1 MQDTKKNNGK
11 FHWMNSKLK
20 FHIDAENAFNLQDA
34 LQGVQSFGGV
44 GQVNENINT
53 TQIQTK
59 TIVDD
64 NPCPPQTN
72 EEIEMEMKASADPV
86 GNQKRQE
93 VDQIL
98 KDVIG

>member
-1 MQDTKKNNGK
+1 
-11 FHWMNSKLK
+11 
-20 FHIDAENAFNLQDA
+20 
-34 LQGVQSFGGV
+34 VQSFGGV

-86 GNQKRQE
+86 GN
-93 VDQIL
+93 
-98 KDVIG
+98 